1 MEKYYIDFDRVNE
14 LTSTIY
20 DDPQYDDGA
29 FTKGKF
35 AYSISRKIILNYLN
49 IFTERRSKRLDS
61 ELVQEAIDQLQFNKI
76 LISESTLRDNKIN
89 IIINEN

>member
-14 LTSTIY
+14 LTTTIY
-20 DDPQYDDGA
+20 DDPLYEGPLQ
-29 FTKGKF
+29 KGNF
-35 AYSISRKIILNYLN
+35 AYSISRKFILNYLS
-49 IFTERRSKRLDS
+49 IFTERRSKRVNS
-61 ELVQEAIDQLQFNKI
+61 ELVQEAIEQLEFNKI